1 MYMARELCYNDFTL
15 IRKRGFLH
23 ESRND
28 IRNASNQSYDA
39 VPTLQ

>member
-1 MYMARELCYNDFTL
+1 MYMTGELCYNDFKS

-28 IRNASNQSYDA
+28 FRNASNQSYDA
-39 VPTLQ
+39 VPTL